1 MNKDSYGD
9 VKGYGM
15 TYTEEDTRMDMLT
28 ILVTLVLDVF
38 TSDVNKDALIDIL
51 GGDEQAEKMYGVI
64 FGFLTGDLITV
75 EYQKFS
81 WLFEEYADTGIIV
94 SPMTKDGTIVN
105 QSIYGPLYTRA
116 MGEYMTKYLK
126 LLINTYVTLL
136 GLKINGKAVFTLED
150 ILNELVGSN
159 IYKNEYLETIYNAL
173 LKLLN
178 QLKNDILGEELYEH
192 IAYVLKYAT
201 MNPDKEG
208 DIGVDLNYWFNEYDG
223 PDEIEEGNQEQFVAE
238 ICKMLRP
245 AYPILRWLLAEDKIA
260 FFNKAAGADQN
271 DTTEVE
277 ALGENDYLVLN
288 GAAGYKYGILPILEA
303 LCNGDTT
310 NIKSYNE
317 YLAAD
322 AADPTGDSLLKN
334 ILTPILCKVDDI
346 LADPINGVLNL
357 LPAVIYF
364 VGSNGLDTCF
374 KNILGSVFTLLV
386 NIEPLVANVE
396 QLHDE
401 ETGEL
406 TLYRLIGV
414 KLDEVN
420 LDTLLRSLLD
430 SLKESTGFA
439 LSDLGIELVNELSM
453 GTIEMYESYINDDEF
468 FQNMYTM
475 KYATEGTDVEGN
487 KCDTVDFVTI
497 ILRLVLTFIS
507 DPDNVKKVE
516 AMLKDSVSGDGYTL
530 LCSLLDNFSQMV
542 RTADGKDKM
551 MYTVY
556 YVFYSALVAA

>member
-1 MNKDSYGD
+1 M
-9 VKGYGM
+9 
-15 TYTEEDTRMDMLT
+15 
-28 ILVTLVLDVF
+28 
-38 TSDVNKDALIDIL
+38 
-51 GGDEQAEKMYGVI
+51 
-64 FGFLTGDLITV
+64 
-75 EYQKFS
+75 
-81 WLFEEYADTGIIV
+81 
-94 SPMTKDGTIVN
+94 
-105 QSIYGPLYTRA
+105 
-116 MGEYMTKYLK
+116 
-126 LLINTYVTLL
+126 
-136 GLKINGKAVFTLED
+136 
-150 ILNELVGSN
+150 
-159 IYKNEYLETIYNAL
+159 
-173 LKLLN
+173 
-178 QLKNDILGEELYEH
+178 
-192 IAYVLKYAT
+192 
-201 MNPDKEG
+201 
-208 DIGVDLNYWFNEYDG
+208 
-223 PDEIEEGNQEQFVAE
+223 
-238 ICKMLRP
+238 
-245 AYPILRWLLAEDKIA
+245 
-260 FFNKAAGADQN
+260 
-271 DTTEVE
+271 
-277 ALGENDYLVLN
+277 
-288 GAAGYKYGILPILEA
+288 
-303 LCNGDTT
+303 
-310 NIKSYNE
+310 
-317 YLAAD
+317 
-322 AADPTGDSLLKN
+322 
-334 ILTPILCKVDDI
+334 
-346 LADPINGVLNL
+346 
-357 LPAVIYF
+357 IYF

-420 LDTLLRSLLD
+420 LETLLRSLLD

-556 YVFYSALVAA
+556 YVFYSALVAGVATNNAFAEFNGNYSFLQSLFNTSDLSFMRAIGASMKDIFHMTDDNGNEVISPIIDETGVVPQGQISFWQKIIEFFKQIINFFKNMFK